1 MTDTKSLKIAII
13 RADISHEEIAYKL
26 GITRE
31 TLWRKIN
38 NITEFKAREIM
49 LLRDILHLSNEQRDA
64 IFFSEKGDK

>member
-1 MTDTKSLKIAII
+1 MTDTKSLKIAIMMSG
-13 RADISHEEIAYKL
+13 ISQEEIAYQL

>member
-1 MTDTKSLKIAII
+1 MTDTKNLKIAIM

-49 LLRDILHLSNEQRDA
+49 LLRDILQLSNEQRDA

>member
-1 MTDTKSLKIAII
+1 MTDTKSLKIAIM